1 MQSAGRITA
10 PQIAFSPHKKYRKE
24 SPDYLIYTLHLHKN
38 PSCRCIKNVP
48 ANESRERDTEANKNY
63 PFHLEAHAEAKIYT
77 VVHERI
83 RSRIERIAAI
93 NTRPRRDVDIQ
104 CRSN

>member
-10 PQIAFSPHKKYRKE
+10 HQIAFSPHKKNTEKKVRIIRFTHCSY
-24 SPDYLIYTLHLHKN
+24 
-38 PSCRCIKNVP
+38 IKNVP
-48 ANESRERDTEANKNY
+48 ANESRERDTEANKSY
-63 PFHLEAHAEAKIYT
+63 PFYLEAHAEAKIYT

>member
-10 PQIAFSPHKKYRKE
+10 PQIAFSPHKKNTEKKVRIIRFTHCSY
-24 SPDYLIYTLHLHKN
+24 
-38 PSCRCIKNVP
+38 IKNVP

-63 PFHLEAHAEAKIYT
+63 PFHLEAHAETEIYA
-77 VVHERI
+77 VAHGRI
-83 RSRIERIAAI
+83 RSRIERVTAI

-104 CRSN
+104 FRSN